1 MLQLQLWSPHQKTSL
16 TVTHITTATAILNI
30 DGINFLT
37 DPFFGTEGPHVS
49 EVDLTNVNI
58 KEVFGLDTVPPPTC
72 LVNHKGPAL
81 QLHDL
86 PPIDAVLLSHEDHY
100 DNLDPEGRKLLDGRK
115 VFTTMD
121 GAFNLRPRPGVVGLR
136 PWQTVTANIGGKVFR
151 ITGTPCK
158 HFPVGEV
165 TGFILETDSFGVDA
179 SSGKPNAIYV
189 SGDTVYIDELK
200 EIGNKWHVM
209 AAVLNL
215 GNATFHFPIGPIQIT
230 MDGKQ
235 AVRLMRDIN
244 ADVMIPI
251 HFESWEHFTEHRE
264 GLTKVFEEEG
274 IMDKVCWTAPG
285 VRKLV
290 Y

>member
-1 MLQLQLWSPHQKTSL
+1 MDSPNTTL

-37 DPFFGTEGPHVS
+37 DPYFGTEGSHVT
-49 EVDLTNVNI
+49 ELDWQNARLQ
-58 KEVFGLDTVPPPTC
+58 EDFGLDAIPPPVS
-72 LVNHKGPAL
+72 LVNTNGPAL
-81 QLHDL
+81 QLHDI
-86 PPIDAVLLSHEDHY
+86 PPIDAVLLSHEDHL

-121 GAFNLRPRPGVVGLR
+121 GASNLRPRPGVVGLR
-136 PWQTVTANIGGKVFR
+136 PWQTVTANIGGKTFQ

-158 HFPVGEV
+158 HFPIGEV
-165 TGFILETDSFGVDA
+165 TGFILETDSFGTDA
-179 SSGKPNAIYV
+179 ATGKPNAIYF

-230 MDGKQ
+230 MNGKQ
-235 AVRLMRDIN
+235 AAQFVRDIG
-244 ADVMIPI
+244 ADVMVPM
-251 HFESWEHFTEHRE
+251 HFESWDHFTEYRE
-264 GLTKVFEEEG
+264 DLVKVFEEKG
-274 IMDKVCWTAPG
+274 IMDKVCWTTPG
-285 VRKLV
+285 VPKSV